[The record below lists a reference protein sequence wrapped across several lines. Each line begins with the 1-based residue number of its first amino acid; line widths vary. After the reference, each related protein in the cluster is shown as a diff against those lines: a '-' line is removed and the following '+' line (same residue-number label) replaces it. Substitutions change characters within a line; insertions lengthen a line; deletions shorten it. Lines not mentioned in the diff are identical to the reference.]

1 MNTEN
6 TQKIS
11 FEPDGSLTI
20 QTNKGII
27 RGDNVEVPLEGN
39 FTINAHDVKILK
51 DILSN
56 NKSFRLEYSYFTTC
70 AYVSMIGSRK
80 EINEVKDFLNEIH
93 EIRNKYYEIRNKY
106 NNLEDKINKFNQSRR
121 WFERE
126 INITE

>member
-11 FEPDGSLTI
+11 FEQDGTLTI

-39 FTINAHDVKILK
+39 FTINARDVKILK

-56 NKSFRLEYSYFTTC
+56 NKSFRLEYSYFVDC

-80 EINEVKDFLNEIH
+80 EINEVKDFLNEIS
-93 EIRNKYYEIRNKY
+93 EIRNKYDDLK
-106 NNLEDKINKFNQSRR
+106 DKIKKFNQSRR

>member
-11 FEPDGSLTI
+11 FEQDGTLTI

-27 RGDNVEVPLEGN
+27 RGDNAEAPLEGN
-39 FTINAHDVKILK
+39 FTINARDVKILK

-56 NKSFRLEYSYFTTC
+56 NKSFRLEYSYFTSC
-70 AYVSMIGSRK
+70 AFAAMIGFRK
-80 EINEVKDFLNEIH
+80 EINEVKDFLNEIS
-93 EIRNKYYEIRNKY
+93 EIRNKYDTLK
-106 NNLEDKINKFNQSRR
+106 DKIKKFNQSRR